1 METTHRAQLAQRL
14 RQVRK
19 ASGFSGNQ
27 LAAVL
32 GWPQSRVSKIETGT
46 QMATRD
52 DVSAWI
58 GATEAS
64 EGTAE
69 ELRRLLS
76 LAHVEYEDWR
86 ETYRKSG
93 AAGTQA
99 HIGRREA
106 RATVLCEFWP
116 AMLPGLVQTAAYARE
131 ALAIPGGPAAWG
143 TDAPEVERMVAARIE
158 RQHVLYEQG
167 KTFKMVLGEAALHT
181 RFGQPATLRA
191 QLDRLIGVAGL
202 DNVDLRVLPIDARWP
217 AFPLATFKLYDDELV
232 MLEQPVGEHLITDP
246 DQIKSYQ
253 HFFDLM
259 QDAALPPAGTVELIQ
274 QLARSASS

>member
-1 METTHRAQLAQRL
+1 METTHRAQLAQQL

-19 ASGFSGNQ
+19 ASGLSGNQ
-27 LAAVL
+27 MAAVL
-32 GWPQSRVSKIETGT
+32 GWPQSRVSKLETGT

-52 DVSAWI
+52 DASAWVRAA
-58 GATEAS
+58 GADED
-64 EGTAE
+64 TAD
-69 ELRRLLS
+69 ELRRLLR

-93 AAGTQA
+93 AAGTQT
-99 HIGRREA
+99 HLGRREA

-131 ALAIPGGPAAWG
+131 ALAVPGGPVAWG
-143 TDAPEVERMVAARIE
+143 TDAAEVERMVAARIE

-167 KTFKMVLGEAALHT
+167 KTFRMVLGEAALHT
-181 RFGQPATLRA
+181 RFGQAATLRA
-191 QLDRLIGVAGL
+191 QLDRLVGVAGL
-202 DNVDLRVLPIDARWP
+202 DNVDLRVLPIDAQWP
-217 AFPLATFKLYDDELV
+217 AFPLATFKLYDDDLV

-259 QDAALPPAGTVELIQ
+259 QDAALSPGDTVDLIQ
-274 QLARSASS
+274 QLTRPASS